1 MLIDADNAQPSITE
15 GLLAEVA
22 KYGTAHVKR
31 AYGDWTAPQLRGW
44 KDQLLAQS
52 IQPIQQFAYTR
63 GKNATDAA
71 MVIDAMDLLYSGR
84 FDGFCIVSSDSDF
97 TRLAARLRES
107 ALTVYGFGE
116 RKTPKPFVAAC
127 DKFIYIENL
136 TFDDTDDDEDEG
148 GGATRAPGA
157 SVRPPRRKPAT
168 AAELKNDVS
177 LVTFLRNALEAASD
191 DDGWAP
197 LAGVGNIITNQRPDF
212 DPRSYGY
219 GKLSD
224 LITATTLFETDRRS
238 PGDGKQPILYA
249 RLKRRRS
256 AAKSPARSLA
266 RTPAKQ
272 TTAAKQSTTS
282 KQTTAAKQT
291 AAKALRRRRGHA
303 ATRSLGGQQPLGG
316 GGELEQGQVAVAA
329 PGELQPHRET
339 GGRHGNRHG
348 RMAGQVVRA
357 GEAALGVVVA
367 DAERR
372 VLLGRAVADRRPG
385 ERIDAGQRRLDRRR
399 QLGLGRPGA
408 RVLLRRD
415 LGPERQQGAR
425 SLGVLARVPARVSL
439 SMTLARP
446 APATTKRPPAIF
458 VCPCTH
464 SITSSP
470 PAGASNDPR

>member
-31 AYGDWTAPQLRGW
+31 AYGDWTAPQLKGW
-44 KDQLLAQS
+44 KDQLLSQS

-136 TFDDTDDDEDEG
+136 TFDDSDDDEDENG
-148 GGATRAPGA
+148 AATRAAGA

-219 GKLSD
+219 RKLSD

-238 PGDGKQPILYA
+238 PGDGKQPIIYA

-256 AAKSPARSLA
+256 
-266 RTPAKQ
+266 PAKRTTTRTAAR
-272 TTAAKQSTTS
+272 TTAAK
-282 KQTTAAKQT
+282 AVAPL
-291 AAKALRRRRGHA
+291 KALRRRL
-303 ATRSLGGQQPLGG
+303 T
-316 GGELEQGQVAVAA
+316 
-329 PGELQPHRET
+329 
-339 GGRHGNRHG
+339 
-348 RMAGQVVRA
+348 
-357 GEAALGVVVA
+357 
-367 DAERR
+367 AERR
-372 VLLGRAVADRRPG
+372 YTESIHWATRAASRSIRPG
-385 ERIDAGQRRLDRRR
+385 SRKVFASSAVPWYR
-399 QLGLGRPGA
+399 A
-408 RVLLRRD
+408 MSSM
-415 LGPERQQGAR
+415 AR
-425 SLGVLARVPARVSL
+425 SRPSERPMAWNCRAAQSTGTRISSAVIPGPSARLSSSVHSEPRGHPYRPIRSLCCDRAPITAFSRSRGVAY
-439 SMTLARP
+439 
-446 APATTKRPPAIF
+446 APSIAASIAFASSRC
-458 VCPCTH
+458 V
-464 SITSSP
+464 SITARTMSFLVLK
-470 PAGASNDPR
+470 